1 MSDHREGFQKWENI
15 EEEFTMQKKIRW
27 KGTMLPGE
35 QNVSTQPSSSTEK
48 ELLKTHGRK
57 WPEMNTTQILNPT
70 RQGWSSPHTG
80 KDS

>member
-1 MSDHREGFQKWENI
+1 MSDHREGFQKRENI
-15 EEEFTMQKKIRW
+15 EEEFTMQKKKNKVEGNW
-27 KGTMLPGE
+27 
-35 QNVSTQPSSSTEK
+35 NVSTQPSSSTEK

>member
-35 QNVSTQPSSSTEK
+35 QNVSTQPLSSTEK
-48 ELLKTHGRK
+48 EVLKTHGRK
-57 WPEMNTTQILNPT
+57 
-70 RQGWSSPHTG
+70 
-80 KDS
+80 